1 MVDVQTFGPWHIDV
15 EIGGNDGSGRWRFTG
30 FYGQPETS
38 RRKETWQ
45 ILERLGSSNS
55 LPWLCIRDYNEI
67 LSDAEKLG
75 GNPRAPKLM
84 ERFKE
89 AMNRCRFRDL
99 GYVGSRF
106 TWSKVFANG
115 ESWWIRLDS
124 ALATPKWFSR
134 FANAKLHHL
143 STMASNHCM
152 LALKWGQNGR
162 RRRVGTKPFR
172 FEAMWP
178 RDPRCEEVVRDAWE
192 HGSLSFCLASC
203 CKFSMR
209 SLIRSQKNF
218 TQWNK
223 RRFGHVGRQIKLL
236 KNKLHVLEAFPENNM
251 DNI

>member
-1 MVDVQTFGPWHIDV
+1 MIASEDPSLVFLMETKLSKEDMTHKKYTLGFTEGLVVGSIGSKGGLALLWKKDVMVDVQTFGPWHIDV

-115 ESWWIRLDS
+115 DSWWIRLDR

-152 LALKWGQNGR
+152 LALKWG
-162 RRRVGTKPFR
+162 
-172 FEAMWP
+172 
-178 RDPRCEEVVRDAWE
+178 
-192 HGSLSFCLASC
+192 
-203 CKFSMR
+203 
-209 SLIRSQKNF
+209 
-218 TQWNK
+218 
-223 RRFGHVGRQIKLL
+223 
-236 KNKLHVLEAFPENNM
+236 
-251 DNI
+251 